1 MWRKA
6 MMWKALLKDDPI
18 PWLVES
24 DPANPGVRYVALR
37 ELLDRPED
45 DLEVGDP
52 LLTGKAIPVEG
63 QTAPQ
68 GGGFEM
74 KMGMRCG
81 ENPALTQRGYR
92 Y

>member
-1 MWRKA
+1 VGGIEHTLDWC
-6 MMWKALLKDDPI
+6 LL
-18 PWLVES
+18 
-24 DPANPGVRYVALR
+24 
-37 ELLDRPED
+37 PED